1 MIKKENQNK
10 FTTQKNNKE
19 INLVTVG
26 RLVNYKGHHIGVRAM
41 NFLPKNYQL
50 NIVGD
55 GANKEKLLNQ
65 ISQLNLKKELDYL
78 IKQMM
83 KLKKNFKKI
92 FYFFNV
98 LNQ

>member
-1 MIKKENQNK
+1 
-10 FTTQKNNKE
+10 
-19 INLVTVG
+19 
-26 RLVNYKGHHIGVRAM
+26 M

-65 ISQLNLKKELDYL
+65 ISQLNLKIELDYL

-83 KLKKNFKKI
+83 KLKKKF
-92 FYFFNV
+92 
-98 LNQ
+98 